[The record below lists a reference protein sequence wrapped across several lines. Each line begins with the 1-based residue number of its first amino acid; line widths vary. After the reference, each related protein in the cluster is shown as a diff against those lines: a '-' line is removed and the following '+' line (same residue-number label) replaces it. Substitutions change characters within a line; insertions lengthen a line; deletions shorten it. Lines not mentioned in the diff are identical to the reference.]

1 MRALG
6 RWILLEVAT
15 WVIAATVLA
24 LVFSLAMPT
33 AAAIALGIGI
43 TVVLAL
49 MSWMRRGRTRLAR
62 YREMD
67 GVDDMTGEEFEDW
80 LAVLFRRAGW
90 RVRHTATTGDFGAD
104 LLIGRDGEEWV
115 VQAKRQARPV
125 GVAAV
130 QQAAAARPH
139 YDADGAMVVT
149 NTTFTAQAVTLADS
163 AGVVLWDR
171 DDIARELLS
180 GRGVATRHE
189 VR

>member
-6 RWILLEVAT
+6 RWIGVEIAT
-15 WVIAATVLA
+15 WLIAGTVLVLA
-24 LVFSLAMPT
+24 FSLAMPW

-43 TVVLAL
+43 TVVIAL

-62 YREMD
+62 YRDMD

-80 LAVLFRRAGW
+80 LAG
-90 RVRHTATTGDFGAD
+90 
-104 LLIGRDGEEWV
+104 LIISMGGEEWV

-149 NTTFTAQAVTLADS
+149 NTTFTAQAVTLAES
-163 AGVVLWDR
+163 ADVVLWDR
-171 DDIARELLS
+171 DDIAAELLS
-180 GRGVATRHE
+180 GRATAAGHE

>member
-1 MRALG
+1 MRTLG
-6 RWILLEVAT
+6 RWIAVEVAT
-15 WVIAATVLA
+15 WVIVATVLA
-24 LVFSLAMPT
+24 LAFSLAMPV
-33 AAAIALGIGI
+33 AAAVALGIGI
-43 TVVLAL
+43 TVVIAL

-62 YREMD
+62 YRDMT
-67 GVDDMTGEEFEDW
+67 GIDDMTGEEFEDW

-104 LLIGRDGEEWV
+104 LLISRDGEEWV

-125 GVAAV
+125 GVSAV

-149 NTTFTAQAVTLADS
+149 NATFTAQAVTLADS
-163 AGVVLWDR
+163 ADVVLWDR
-171 DDIARELLS
+171 DDIAAELLR
-180 GRGVATRHE
+180 GRGAAIGHE

>member
-6 RWILLEVAT
+6 RWIGLEVAT
-15 WVIAATVLA
+15 WLIAATVLV
-24 LVFSLAMPT
+24 LVFSLAMPW
-33 AAAIALGIGI
+33 AAALALGMGI
-43 TVVLAL
+43 TVVIAL

-62 YREMD
+62 YRDME
-67 GVDDMTGEEFEDW
+67 GVDDMTGEQFEDW
-80 LAVLFRRAGW
+80 LAVLFRRAGY
-90 RVRHTATTGDFGAD
+90 RVRHTAASGDFGAD
-104 LLIGRDGEEWV
+104 LIISMDGEAWV

-149 NTTFTAQAVTLADS
+149 NATFTAQAVTLATS
-163 AGVVLWDR
+163 ADVVLWDR
-171 DDIARELLS
+171 DDIAAELLA
-180 GRGVATRHE
+180 GRAATIGHE

>member
-1 MRALG
+1 MRRLA
-6 RWILLEVAT
+6 RWIGVEVAT
-15 WVIAATVLA
+15 WVIAGTVLV
-24 LVFSLAMPT
+24 LLLTLAMPLP
-33 AAAIALGIGI
+33 AAMAIGI
-43 TVVLAL
+43 AVTVVVAVA
-49 MSWMRRGRTRLAR
+49 SWTRRGRAGWAR
-62 YREMD
+62 RHTLD
-67 GVDDMTGEEFEDW
+67 GIDEMTGEEFEDW

-104 LLIGRDGEEWV
+104 LLISRDGEDWV

-171 DDIARELLS
+171 DDIAQQLLS

>member
-6 RWILLEVAT
+6 RWIGLEIAT
-15 WVIAATVLA
+15 WLIAATVLV
-24 LVFSLAMPT
+24 LVFSLAMPW
-33 AAAIALGIGI
+33 AAALALGMGI
-43 TVVLAL
+43 TVVIAL

-62 YREMD
+62 YRDME
-67 GVDDMTGEEFEDW
+67 GVDDMTGEQFEDW
-80 LAVLFRRAGW
+80 LAVLFRRAGY
-90 RVRHTATTGDFGAD
+90 RVRHTAASGDFGAD
-104 LLIGRDGEEWV
+104 LIISMDGEAWV

-149 NTTFTAQAVTLADS
+149 NATFTSQAVTLATS
-163 AGVVLWDR
+163 ADVVLWDR
-171 DDIARELLS
+171 DDIAAELLA
-180 GRGVATRHE
+180 GRAATIGHE